1 MEQTNYR
8 ILKLKNGESLIAGIM
23 PVTKKDVITLENP
36 MTFKT
41 VSMIDEKNLGMREF
55 LVIRNWN
62 EYSLDETVEI
72 AADNILAIMTP
83 DDKITTVYNFEKQK
97 RSMTNLEQIEDAINQ
112 VQDKIKEDKENI
124 QFHTVNLELKLS
136 PEASMDLM
144 DLLGIDITEEM
155 EEDLEDDVDDMNDQD
170 IDDILEEEEQEMA
183 FPVKKPKLPPEN
195 KKPTWGNSFE
205 DWSPDPNDYLK

>member
-8 ILKLKNGESLIAGIM
+8 ILKLKNGESLIAGLM

-41 VSMIDEKNLGMREF
+41 VSMIDEKNLGMKEF

-62 EYSLDETVEI
+62 EYSTDKTVDI
-72 AADNILAIMTP
+72 AAENILAILIP

-97 RSMTNLEQIEDAINQ
+97 RTITNLENIETAMNDFQ
-112 VQDKIKEDKENI
+112 QKLKEDGSIPNNF
-124 QFHTVNLELKLS
+124 QTVNLELKLS
-136 PEASMDLM
+136 PEASMDLL
-144 DLLGIDITEEM
+144 DLLGIDFGEEIEEVEDIEDM
-155 EEDLEDDVDDMNDQD
+155 DEEDIEDL
-170 IDDILEEEEQEMA
+170 LEEEEIA
-183 FPVKKPKLPPEN
+183 SPIKTPKSSPEN
-195 KKPTWGNSFE
+195 KKPTWGNSYE